1 MKAFGL
7 KRLRVFVEVS
17 MLKNIVQDKYFW
29 LFIVIFVEILNPLKH
44 ISMKRMKIMLL
55 SAFMV
60 LAQIVMFSSCSSEE
74 ENYLS
79 SLPAESSLVIK
90 VNAVQMVEKSNIL
103 NNPLMGMFMMQAESN
118 VPESLNKKADLEKEV
133 ALRNQKIQQVENKL
147 KQREMVLNQKQ
158 DEVQR
163 KRNEAEAIKEN
174 LEAQIAIVEQKKGE
188 WDQKKVELDKK
199 KEELAEIH
207 A

>member
-1 MKAFGL
+1 
-7 KRLRVFVEVS
+7 
-17 MLKNIVQDKYFW
+17 
-29 LFIVIFVEILNPLKH
+29 
-44 ISMKRMKIMLL
+44 MKRMKIMLL

-118 VPESLNKKADLEKEV
+118 VPESLKEKFEE
-133 ALRNQKIQQVENKL
+133 I
-147 KQREMVLNQKQ
+147 KQIT
-158 DEVQR
+158 DE
-163 KRNEAEAIKEN
+163 
-174 LEAQIAIVEQKKGE
+174 QIGGE
-188 WDQKKVELDKK
+188 E
-199 KEELAEIH
+199 
-207 A
+207 